1 MTRKEGKEGK
11 GGEERTSGGGAAGIS
26 RDPEAKFAQIQF
38 VVTFFFFF
46 FFFVSPPT
54 YWRSAPFVGV
64 LGFMTQDSISQRS
77 PPLGEY

>member
-11 GGEERTSGGGAAGIS
+11 VARRGRVEVVVQESAAIHRQNLHKS
-26 RDPEAKFAQIQF
+26 SLSSHFS
-38 VVTFFFFF
+38 FFFL
-46 FFFVSPPT
+46 VSPPT
-54 YWRSAPFVGV
+54 YCRSAPFVGV